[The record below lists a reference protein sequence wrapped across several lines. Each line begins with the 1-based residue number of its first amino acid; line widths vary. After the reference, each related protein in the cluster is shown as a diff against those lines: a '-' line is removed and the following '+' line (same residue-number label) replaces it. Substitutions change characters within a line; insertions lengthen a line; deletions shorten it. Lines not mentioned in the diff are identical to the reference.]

1 MQFRKLMRF
10 IVIIAIFVLQ
20 ASFIANAFAADSRRS
35 VETSDVKALAVPTL
49 PPVTS
54 KISGS
59 VFDFSNGEGIKNTKV
74 ILYRKVLSTWVKE
87 TSAKTNGKGQF
98 TFKRVKP
105 GTFRIEFKAAKYQT
119 EFFDDSPTLAGATD
133 ITLPEGG
140 SVNNIVAA
148 LTAR

>member
-1 MQFRKLMRF
+1 MQFRKYMRF
-10 IVIIAIFVLQ
+10 IVIIAIIVLQ
-20 ASFIANAFAADSRRS
+20 ASFIANAFAADSQRS
-35 VETSDVKALAVPTL
+35 IETSNAQPQAVPTL

-54 KISGS
+54 KISGA
-59 VFDFSNGEGIKNTKV
+59 VFDFSTGEGIKNTKV

-87 TSAKTNGKGQF
+87 ASAKTNGIGQF
-98 TFKRVKP
+98 TFKKVKP

-133 ITLPEGG
+133 ITLPQGG
-140 SVNNIVAA
+140 NVNNIVAA